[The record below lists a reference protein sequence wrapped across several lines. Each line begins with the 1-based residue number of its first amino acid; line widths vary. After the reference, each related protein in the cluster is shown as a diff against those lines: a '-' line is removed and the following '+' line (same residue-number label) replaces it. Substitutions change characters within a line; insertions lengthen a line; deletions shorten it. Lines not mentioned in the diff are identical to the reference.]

1 MMTRRTDSFVLT
13 LLMAVALMA
22 GCGKGSILPHFG
34 EDGSGLPQALVL
46 ADSLMNSRPD
56 SALAVLEGAE
66 GQMAGESKSVRM
78 RYQLLR
84 HQAMNKAY
92 VPFTS
97 DSLMLDVTDYY
108 DRHGTANERML
119 AHYLLGCV
127 YRDLDEVP
135 HAIDCYLDAIAKA
148 DTTEKDCDFRT
159 LSSVYSQIAWLYHK
173 QLLLS
178 YEIDARNNS
187 IYYAKLANDTLN
199 AIYEISLIS
208 GAYTLTNKPD
218 SAEIF
223 LRKAIGLY
231 EKYGY
236 HQKALQASTMLL
248 RLYVE
253 NPNRL
258 TEAKSIIDSFE
269 SESELFDNN
278 HQLPPNKHIYYSY
291 KARYFEH
298 INQLDSAEYYFRKT
312 YRPNMSY
319 SSMNPMYKGLL
330 DVFRKRHLADSIAK
344 YSMLYCQ
351 VNDSS
356 IALKDQQLTAQMAA
370 SYDYHYYKEKALL
383 NEKEAYKNWLLSIIL
398 LISLSIVIGIGL
410 FAGRYYKKRQEEK
423 RKKLKQEFAKR
434 ETRLKAEFA
443 EAKENYDKNLQK
455 LQLLDAAHQGTIKEL
470 ASELDATNG
479 RSEQYKEKYYRVQQT
494 LVQASEKY
502 ELEKAALYA
511 KNEELKIRIEELKR
525 HEEVSKN
532 LGMSMAFAG
541 SEVVLHIQQIIS
553 SPILIISE
561 KDWKALEVTFRRSYP
576 SLYRD
581 LCTLNESTRAVRV
594 CILTIMKVQSN
605 VQARLLKTSK
615 QTITNTK
622 ASINKRLCNED
633 TAVTLLK
640 NLVTRYDLY
649 VF

>member
-1 MMTRRTDSFVLT
+1 MVL
-13 LLMAVALMA
+13 LMA
-22 GCGKGSILPHFG
+22 GCGG
-34 EDGSGLPQALVL
+34 ERGLQALVL

-66 GQMAGESKSVRM
+66 GDMAGEPKSVRM

-97 DSLMLDVTDYY
+97 DSLMLDVADYY
-108 DRHGTANERML
+108 DRHGTPNDRMQ

-127 YRDLDEVP
+127 YRDLKEVP

-148 DTTEKDCDFRT
+148 DTIRNDCDFRT

-187 IYYAKLANDTLN
+187 IYFAKLANDTLN
-199 AIYEISLIS
+199 TIYEISLIS

-258 TEAKSIIDSFE
+258 SEAKIIIDSFE
-269 SESELFDNN
+269 SGSELFDHN
-278 HQLPPNKHIYYSY
+278 HQLPPTKHIYYSY

-319 SSMNPMYKGLL
+319 SSMNPMYRGLL
-330 DVFRKRHLADSIAK
+330 GVFRKRHLPDSIAK
-344 YSMLYCQ
+344 YSILYCQ

-398 LISLSIVIGIGL
+398 LVSLSIVIGIGIY
-410 FAGRYYKKRQEEK
+410 AGRRYKLRQEEK
-423 RKKLKQEFAKR
+423 RKKLQQEFAKT
-434 ETRLKAEFA
+434 EIRLKAEFA
-443 EAKENYDKNLQK
+443 KAKESYEKNLQK
-455 LQLLDAAHQGTIKEL
+455 LKLLDAAHQGTIKEL

-479 RSEQYKEKYYRVQQT
+479 RSEQYKEKYNRVQQT

-576 SLYRD
+576 SRYRD

>member
-1 MMTRRTDSFVLT
+1 
-13 LLMAVALMA
+13 
-22 GCGKGSILPHFG
+22 
-34 EDGSGLPQALVL
+34 
-46 ADSLMNSRPD
+46 
-56 SALAVLEGAE
+56 
-66 GQMAGESKSVRM
+66 
-78 RYQLLR
+78 
-84 HQAMNKAY
+84 
-92 VPFTS
+92 
-97 DSLMLDVTDYY
+97 
-108 DRHGTANERML
+108 
-119 AHYLLGCV
+119 
-127 YRDLDEVP
+127 
-135 HAIDCYLDAIAKA
+135 
-148 DTTEKDCDFRT
+148 
-159 LSSVYSQIAWLYHK
+159 
-173 QLLLS
+173 
-178 YEIDARNNS
+178 
-187 IYYAKLANDTLN
+187 
-199 AIYEISLIS
+199 
-208 GAYTLTNKPD
+208 
-218 SAEIF
+218 
-223 LRKAIGLY
+223 
-231 EKYGY
+231 
-236 HQKALQASTMLL
+236 
-248 RLYVE
+248 
-253 NPNRL
+253 
-258 TEAKSIIDSFE
+258 
-269 SESELFDNN
+269 
-278 HQLPPNKHIYYSY
+278 
-291 KARYFEH
+291 
-298 INQLDSAEYYFRKT
+298 
-312 YRPNMSY
+312 
-319 SSMNPMYKGLL
+319 MNPMYRGLL
-330 DVFRKRHLADSIAK
+330 GVFRKRHLPDSIAK
-344 YSMLYCQ
+344 YSILYCQ

-398 LISLSIVIGIGL
+398 LVSLSIVIGIGL
-410 FAGRYYKKRQEEK
+410 FAGRHYKKRQEEK